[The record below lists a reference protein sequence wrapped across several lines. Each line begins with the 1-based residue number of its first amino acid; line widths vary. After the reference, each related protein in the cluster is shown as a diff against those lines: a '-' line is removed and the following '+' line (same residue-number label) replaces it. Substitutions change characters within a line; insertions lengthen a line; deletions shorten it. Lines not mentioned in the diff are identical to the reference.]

1 MMSRVDDFKTQYEQ
15 ELLYQEIT
23 ANKHT
28 LKGFVWFLV
37 AVAFVWVLTMIGF
50 FEVDKHLTTIAFQA
64 NIALFLPAFL
74 IILKGDLSRPWIKYF
89 LLVMLCV
96 VSAVI
101 ISVLS
106 YHAVLLY
113 VFPLL
118 YAIQYR
124 KNRIIWFAYLVNLVT
139 ITVSSI
145 ASFYYGICDLNIL
158 LQSQHVR
165 DWYLN
170 IITEEAL
177 HIPYNEDP
185 MFVIIVFMIFP
196 RAIILLVF
204 TIMMQYNVNSNT
216 KDAFRIAQLTYYKDT
231 DTNTHLYNKNKYHD
245 MLENYYPQI
254 DRVAVAFWDL
264 NDLKKINDKFGHAM
278 GDRAIS
284 KLSAVL
290 HSYATDTCRIY
301 RVGGDEF
308 VTIIDNPEPSQM
320 ASLVME
326 TENRIKEED
335 KSEPFA
341 FSVAVGYALGN
352 GKDIAEIVKK
362 ADAYMYEN
370 KKESKEMQKG

>member
-1 MMSRVDDFKTQYEQ
+1 MMNRVDDFKTQYEQ

-37 AVAFVWVLTMIGF
+37 AVAFVWVLTMIGI

-74 IILKGDLSRPWIKYF
+74 IFLKGDLSRPWIKYF

-145 ASFYYGICDLNIL
+145 ASFYYGICF
-158 LQSQHVR
+158 R
-165 DWYLN
+165 Y
-170 IITEEAL
+170 
-177 HIPYNEDP
+177 
-185 MFVIIVFMIFP
+185 
-196 RAIILLVF
+196 
-204 TIMMQYNVNSNT
+204 T
-216 KDAFRIAQLTYYKDT
+216 KI
-231 DTNTHLYNKNKYHD
+231 
-245 MLENYYPQI
+245 
-254 DRVAVAFWDL
+254 
-264 NDLKKINDKFGHAM
+264 
-278 GDRAIS
+278 
-284 KLSAVL
+284 
-290 HSYATDTCRIY
+290 
-301 RVGGDEF
+301 
-308 VTIIDNPEPSQM
+308 
-320 ASLVME
+320 
-326 TENRIKEED
+326 
-335 KSEPFA
+335 
-341 FSVAVGYALGN
+341 
-352 GKDIAEIVKK
+352 
-362 ADAYMYEN
+362 
-370 KKESKEMQKG
+370 